1 MGRTTKRDGFG
12 MRMSAP
18 KENTAMI
25 RSENVGKLIRTLLQI
40 GVLGFVSAVLAGCAD
55 NPPPVAGTDL
65 LPKERLGRL
74 LFHDKNLS
82 TPAGQSCADCH
93 AAEAGFGNP
102 NSSLPVS
109 QGVIKDR
116 FGNRNDLPA
125 AYAGF
130 SPPFHF
136 DEAEQHYVG
145 GQFWDGRASSLEE
158 QAKGPFLN
166 PLEMANPD
174 EQAVVDS
181 IRKSEYAGL
190 FQEVFGA
197 GALDDTAKA
206 YDLAVQAIAAFER
219 SHELNRF
226 DSKYDLFLAGETS
239 LTDQEKRGLQ
249 LFEDEKKGNCAA
261 CHPSKPGPYS
271 DHALF
276 TDFTYDNLGL
286 PKNPENPFY
295 YLPPSL
301 NPEGLLF
308 VDAGLGGIV
317 KKPELIGL
325 FKVPSLRN
333 ITLTA
338 PYMHNGIFKNLRQ
351 VMVFYNSRDIGPWPA
366 PEVAVNVNREE
377 LGDLGLSE
385 EEMADIIAFLHTLT
399 DGYAAVGKK

>member
-1 MGRTTKRDGFG
+1 ML
-12 MRMSAP
+12 
-18 KENTAMI
+18 
-25 RSENVGKLIRTLLQI
+25 RSGNALKLVQTVLHI
-40 GVLGFVSAVLAGCAD
+40 GILGLVSAALAGCAG
-55 NPPPVAGTDL
+55 NPPPVAGIDL
-65 LPKERLGRL
+65 SPKERLGRL

-82 TPAGQSCADCH
+82 TPPGQSCADCH

-130 SPPFHF
+130 SPPFHY
-136 DEAEQHYVG
+136 DEEEQHYVG

-174 EQAVVDS
+174 AHTVVAS

-190 FQEVFGA
+190 FREVFGA
-197 GALDDTAKA
+197 DALDDSAKA
-206 YDLAVQAIAAFER
+206 YDLAAQAIAAFER

-226 DSKYDLFLAGETS
+226 DSKYDRFLAGKAS
-239 LTDQEKRGLQ
+239 LTEQEKRGLQ

-261 CHPSKPGPYS
+261 CHPTKPGPYS
-271 DHALF
+271 DRPLF
-276 TDFTYDNLGL
+276 TDYTYDNLGV
-286 PKNPENPFY
+286 PKNAENPFY

-301 NPEGLLF
+301 NPAGPLY
-308 VDAGLGGIV
+308 VDAGLGGV
-317 KKPELIGL
+317 VTNPELTGL

-333 ITLTA
+333 IAITA
-338 PYMHNGIFKNLRQ
+338 PYMHNGIFKNLHQ
-351 VMVFYNSRDIGPWPA
+351 VMAFYNSRDIGPWAA
-366 PEVAVNVNREE
+366 PEVTVNVNRDE
-377 LGDLGLSE
+377 LGNLVLSE

-399 DGYAAVGKK
+399 DGYAAAEKK